1 MVRETAPDSLL
12 ASFSTADVALE
23 GHRMIPEA
31 AAWHSTEWA
40 SGPAVQ
46 RKRAVALGRLD
57 AAVRRL
63 LRPSGSVGFRA
74 FGERKLAQLEVGLA
88 VASLGAEYKTLG
100 AKMPPRRAL
109 LWWACSTPASLTPWP
124 KRSGSVAIALARL
137 VNK

>member
-1 MVRETAPDSLL
+1 
-12 ASFSTADVALE
+12 
-23 GHRMIPEA
+23 MIPEA
-31 AAWHSTEWA
+31 APWHSTEWA

-74 FGERKLAQLEVGLA
+74 FGERKLARLEVGLA

-100 AKMPPRRAL
+100 AKMPPRRFAL
-109 LWWACSTPASLTPWP
+109 VGLLNA
-124 KRSGSVAIALARL
+124 GLAQRRPH
-137 VNK
+137 